1 MRRPAAFHFTGSR
14 LQTHKPRSMSVQ
26 RITSRYAKSLIDL
39 AIDQNKLDR
48 VFEDVKSFQAAAKV
62 RDFYVLL
69 KSPVVHAAK
78 KNDIIEK
85 IFGSRFD
92 ILTLA
97 FLRILVNKG
106 REGYLPEIA
115 TEFIH
120 QYKKLKHISTVKLV
134 TATSVND
141 EVIGLIQAELEK
153 SPATDAKVE
162 IAASVNPALIGGFTV
177 EFEDK
182 IYDASIAS
190 KLEKLRKDYASR
202 NLYISQVLKK

>member
-1 MRRPAAFHFTGSR
+1 
-14 LQTHKPRSMSVQ
+14 MSVQ

-48 VFEDVKSFQAAAKV
+48 VFEDVRSFQAAAKV
-62 RDFYVLL
+62 RDFHLLL

-85 IFGSRFD
+85 IFGGNFD
-92 ILTLA
+92 ILTMA

-106 REGYLPEIA
+106 REAYLPEIA
-115 TEFIH
+115 TELIH

-134 TATSVND
+134 TATPATD
-141 EVIGLIQAELEK
+141 ELIGLIRTELEK
-153 SPATDAKVE
+153 SSATDEKVE
-162 IAASVNPALIGGFTV
+162 IIATVNPDLIGGFTI

-190 KLEKLRKDYASR
+190 KLEKLRKDYAQR